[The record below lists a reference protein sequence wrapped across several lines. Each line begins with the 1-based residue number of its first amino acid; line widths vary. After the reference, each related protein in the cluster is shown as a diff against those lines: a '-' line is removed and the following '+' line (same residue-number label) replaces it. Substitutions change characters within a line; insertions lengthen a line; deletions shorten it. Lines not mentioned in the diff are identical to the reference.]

1 MIRRNTS
8 SSRSVSGVGVLEHV
22 GQAFLNDSIGG
33 QVEGGGERERLALDM
48 QPDGQAG
55 PADLFQQ

>member
-1 MIRRNTS
+1 
-8 SSRSVSGVGVLEHV
+8 VAGAGVLEHV

-33 QVEGGGERERLALDM
+33 QVEGRGERERLALDM